1 MPMTGGVVD
10 EQTFVETSRET
21 WDRLGDSVE
30 DARRVGVT
38 RMGSSAIKQ
47 LYEDYRH
54 TAADLAYAQTHFP
67 STRIEAHLNQLV
79 GQAHAELY
87 GSSPSRWRGA
97 LHFLGVGYP
106 RLIRRYGRLVLFA
119 GLLLFGG
126 MALGY
131 LLTYINYPLARLFI
145 PEALRDGVG
154 DTIEQGAETRGM
166 MAAIAPLL
174 SAGITANNIQVALLA
189 FAGGMTFGVLT
200 VYAMVYNGLAVGALA
215 GVFAKGGESVYF
227 WSLIVPHGALELP
240 AIVLAGAS
248 GLLLARA
255 LISPG
260 DVPRITALTRVGPDA
275 VKLVL
280 GTVPLFILAGIIEAF
295 LTPSEVAPE
304 VKLLFG
310 ALLTLA
316 LLAYVLLPG
325 RRADRAEREG
335 RGAQAEGDAA

>member
-1 MPMTGGVVD
+1 MPVTGGVVD

-30 DARRVGVT
+30 EARRVGVT
-38 RMGSSAIKQ
+38 RMDTAAIKQ

-67 STRIEAHLNQLV
+67 ATRIEKHLNQLV

-87 GSSPSRWRGA
+87 GSSPSRLRGA
-97 LHFLGVGYP
+97 LHFVGVGYP
-106 RLIRRYGRLVLFA
+106 RLVRRYGRLVLFA
-119 GLLLFGG
+119 AALLLGG

-131 LLTYINYPLARLFI
+131 LLAYINYPLARLFI

-154 DTIEQGAETRGM
+154 DTIEQGAGARDL
-166 MAAIAPLL
+166 MASIAPAL
-174 SAGITANNIQVALLA
+174 SAGITANNIQVALMA

-200 VYAMVYNGLAVGALA
+200 VYAMVYNGLLLGALA
-215 GVFAKGGESVYF
+215 GVFAKAGESVYF
-227 WSLIVPHGALELP
+227 WSLIIPHGSLELP
-240 AIVLAGAS
+240 AIILAGAS

-255 LISPG
+255 LVSPG
-260 DVPRITALTRVGPDA
+260 DVPRTTALTRVAPDA

-280 GTVPLFILAGIIEAF
+280 GTIPLFVIAGFIEGF
-295 LTPSEVAPE
+295 LTPSEVDSA

-310 ALLTLA
+310 ILMTIA
-316 LLAYVLLPG
+316 LLAYILLPG
-325 RRADRAEREG
+325 RRTDRIEREKS
-335 RGAQAEGDAA
+335 AAEGDAA